1 MVGNNLY
8 CTALYIFIIY
18 KYIIYKRKAFRNI
31 LNTWETYGN
40 CKNTVT
46 DEMLFESKRDSV
58 EAACI
63 SEAIRTKRREQDEDG
78 TSLLTFPTISKP
90 HISILKPQIFIF
102 SKAKRSNLSA
112 RIKKTTELSRF
123 VCLLSAEEDQGHKLW
138 CTSTNLQESDEWIGL
153 EGPQTYGWIVRS
165 KPSIGSPFFFWNG
178 IITKRT

>member
-18 KYIIYKRKAFRNI
+18 RYIIYKRKAFRNI
-31 LNTWETYGN
+31 LNTWETHGN
-40 CKNTVT
+40 CKHTVT

-112 RIKKTTELSRF
+112 RIKNNNWTEPGLYAYCQQKKIKVISYGVQAPISRSTTNGLGWR
-123 VCLLSAEEDQGHKLW
+123 GPKLM
-138 CTSTNLQESDEWIGL
+138 G
-153 EGPQTYGWIVRS
+153 G
-165 KPSIGSPFFFWNG
+165 
-178 IITKRT
+178 